1 MRTALRPILLLSIGV
16 LAACPSRDVSRVDP
30 NQSKEQQKE
39 IPISLNRNIDILF
52 LIDDSGSM
60 AQEQQS
66 LAQNFVNFINVL
78 KSIEGGLP
86 NVHIGV
92 ISSNVGTA
100 PVGADAKCNG
110 QGDNGILQ
118 VDGLQTSPGVHQGCP
133 ALTDGNRF
141 IRDVAT
147 DEEDP
152 SQRSFNYS
160 GALEDQFACMAQ
172 LGIQGC
178 GFEQHFEAMKRALE
192 NNNENQGFLRD
203 DAFLAVII
211 VADEDDCSAFDREV
225 YDPGDDSVDSTL
237 GELSSFRCFEFGTT
251 CEGVPEGNERDV
263 GGRQNCTSDDNS
275 DYIEKVSTY
284 VEFLKGLKSDPSK
297 VIVAGIIGPNEP
309 ITVGLDPEKDDERWI
324 EPACFVCPGVGPVP
338 YDPANPP
345 CRFASGQPDSALVA
359 AAPSVRMTE
368 FLNAFPQRST
378 FQSICN
384 YNDATDEVDYSG
396 ALTQIALLLKK
407 VIGNPCIEGNLTD
420 PPECRVSDVR
430 NLNTDFQEEFIIP
443 SCDVAGDETCYDL
456 VPSDDCDTESGLS
469 LQITRVGDPPSDTT
483 VVARC
488 LVQ

>member
-1 MRTALRPILLLSIGV
+1 MRMVLRSALLLSIGV

-52 LIDDSGSM
+52 LVDDSGSM
-60 AQEQQS
+60 AQEQQA
-66 LAQNFVNFINVL
+66 LAQNFVKFIDVL

-100 PVGADAKCNG
+100 PVGNDPKCEG
-110 QGDNGILQ
+110 QGDNGVMQ
-118 VDGLQTSPGVHQGCP
+118 VPDACP
-133 ALTDGNRF
+133 DLTDGKNF
-141 IRDVAT
+141 IIDVAT
-147 DEEDP
+147 SEDDP
-152 SQRSFNYS
+152 SQRDFNYT
-160 GALEDQFACMAQ
+160 GNLEDQFSCMAQ
-172 LGIQGC
+172 LGIGGC
-178 GFEQHFEAMKRALE
+178 GFEQHFESMKRALDD
-192 NNNENQGFLRD
+192 NPANAGFLRE

-211 VADEDDCSAFDREV
+211 LADEDDCSAYDREV
-225 YDPGDDSVDSTL
+225 YDPSDDDVDSTL

-263 GGRQNCTSDDNS
+263 GDRQNCTSDDNS

-284 VEFLKGLKSDPSK
+284 VDFLKGLKSDPSK
-297 VIVAGIIGPNEP
+297 VIVAGIIGPDGP
-309 ITVGLDPEKDDERWI
+309 VAVGLDPEKDDERWV
-324 EPACFVCPGVGPVP
+324 EPSCFVCPGVGPAQLGDCP
-338 YDPANPP
+338 
-345 CRFASGQPDSALVA
+345 FAASQAGAALVA
-359 AAPSVRMTE
+359 AAPSIRMTQ

-378 FQSICN
+378 FQSICT
-384 YNDATDEVDYSG
+384 YDEATDSVDLSG

-407 VIGNPCIEGNLTD
+407 VVGNPCIEGNLSD

-443 SCDVAGDETCYDL
+443 ACDVADPPCFDL
-456 VPSDDCDTESGLS
+456 VPSDDCNTESGLS
-469 LQITRVGDPPSDTT
+469 LVIDRGSTEPPSDTT

-488 LVQ
+488 LVE